1 MRKRQFLI
9 HFCCQKKCKEKKNVR
24 DEDLYL
30 KTESLAAVPSR
41 PALQQTKYLHK
52 ATKAPSLP
60 KGTEDASKLIK
71 GNLALTEDYIW

>member
-1 MRKRQFLI
+1 MRKRRFLI
-9 HFCCQKKCKEKKNVR
+9 ISISAIKKSLR

-41 PALQQTKYLHK
+41 PALQQTKYVHK
-52 ATKAPSLP
+52 AAKASSLP
-60 KGTEDASKLIK
+60 RGTGDASKLIK